1 MPRLHPSRAVAEVAP
16 TSQDPSGLRSL
27 VVAVLVSFAP
37 LAALGLA
44 VAVAPSAAAA
54 EEILRLPTQ
63 VQPTFQEIRLDLDAR
78 KQDYSGSVRID
89 LRVSSEVPAV
99 HFHAQEMNLTRVDLK
114 PKKGAT
120 RTLTAKEG
128 AEGIVRAE
136 DGKPIAPGQ
145 YTLSIDFTN
154 DFDKRATSLYRL
166 ETGGEAYTFTQFQAI
181 DARMAFPCFDEP
193 LFKFPYQS
201 IVTVPEAHE
210 AVSNTPIEKTS
221 VKDGKK
227 TVTFRKTKPLP
238 SYLLA
243 YATGPLEYVPMWG
256 LSIPGRIVVP
266 KGSKHLAE
274 TAAKMTPP
282 ILKAVEGYFGT
293 PYPYEKLDMIA
304 VPEFSPGAMENPGAI
319 TYGDRFILF
328 DPKTMS
334 TSQKRLFAVFT
345 AHELAHMWF
354 GDMVTMKW
362 WDDIWLN
369 ESFAEWLGDKIA
381 HQVYPELEVDT
392 RALQELQTAMVMD
405 ARLTTRAIRM
415 PVKSMSNL
423 LQNVDALTYKKGQA
437 TLGMFERW
445 VGPETFRK
453 GVLAYMR
460 KHQWGNAEAKDLW
473 NALSEAA
480 KVDLHAPMATF
491 LDQAGIPL
499 VRAELLDHGQVRLSQ
514 RRFLNYGVTA
524 PEDALWQI
532 PVTLRYSVGDSMRT
546 HSVLLR
552 EATMTVTLPG
562 LNGTKAA
569 WLHPNAAGGYY
580 RWSVDTPA
588 LQALAAA
595 APRVLDP
602 GQRIGFVQT
611 LTALLGAGEIR
622 GDDYMRLLSAF
633 GNDEDPGVV
642 GTLGGPLNLIETAF
656 VEEPLADAYA
666 AYVRR
671 TLEPAAKRF
680 GLDRAAPGEA
690 PAVSI
695 LRPQLL
701 RLLAQRGRDETALA
715 EAERLA
721 KSFLADRGSVDPSLV
736 GAVIPLS
743 AIRGNAALFDEYQKR
758 FEAAQAPTDRD
769 PLLEA
774 LGAFHDPALR
784 ERALAYTLSPPVRPH
799 EVFEIPQRMAETP
812 AYQQQVFDWTLAHYE
827 AIVKKI
833 PAVYVVFLPHAGGG
847 CDEGRILKAKE
858 FFSMPEHSP
867 PGTEV
872 ELARMLESGN
882 DCLGLRKRESAAVA
896 RYLTQVAQAK

>member
-1 MPRLHPSRAVAEVAP
+1 MTRPS
-16 TSQDPSGLRSL
+16 
-27 VVAVLVSFAP
+27 
-37 LAALGLA
+37 LAAFATLIALVTA
-44 VAVAPSAAAA
+44 TTPRPAAA
-54 EEILRLPTQ
+54 EDLLRLPTEI
-63 VQPTFQEIRLDLDAR
+63 QPSFQEIRLDLDAR
-78 KQDYSGSVRID
+78 KQDYSGSTRIE
-89 LRVSSEVPAV
+89 LRVSSQVPAI
-99 HFHAQEMNLTRVDLK
+99 HFHAQEMILTRVELK
-114 PKKGAT
+114 PKKGAA

-128 AEGIVRAE
+128 NEGMVRAE
-136 DGKPIAPGQ
+136 DGKPIAPGE
-145 YTLSIDFTN
+145 YTLSVDFTN

-256 LSIPGRIVVP
+256 LSVPGRIVVP

-274 TAAKMTPP
+274 VAAKMTPP

-334 TSQKRLFAVFT
+334 TSQKRLFAIFT

-369 ESFAEWLGDKIA
+369 ESFAEWLGDKVA
-381 HQVYPELEVDT
+381 HHVYPDLEVDT

-405 ARLTTRAIRM
+405 ARLTTRAIRQ
-415 PVKSMSNL
+415 PVQSVANL

-453 GVLAYMR
+453 GVLAYMK

-473 NALSEAA
+473 VALSDAA

-499 VRAELLDHGQVRLSQ
+499 VRAEILDQGQVRLTQ
-514 RRFLNYGVTA
+514 RRFLNYGVTD
-524 PEDALWQI
+524 PEDHLWQI
-532 PVTLRYSVGDSMRT
+532 PVTMSYSDGDSVRR

-552 EATMTVTLPG
+552 EGTMTVTLPG
-562 LNGTKAA
+562 MKGTKAA
-569 WLHPNAAGGYY
+569 WVHPNAAGGYY
-580 RWSVDTPA
+580 RWSVDGPA
-588 LQALAAA
+588 LHALAAA

-602 GQRIGFVQT
+602 AQRIGFVQT
-611 LTALLGAGEIR
+611 LTALLGAGELR
-622 GDDYMRLLSAF
+622 GDDYMRLIAAF

-642 GTLGGPLNLIETAF
+642 GTLGGPLQLIESAF
-656 VEEPLADAYA
+656 VEEPQADAYA

-680 GLDRAAPGEA
+680 GLDRAPGEE

-701 RLLAQRGRDETALA
+701 AWLADRGKDETALA
-715 EAERLA
+715 HAEKLA

-736 GAVIPLS
+736 GTVITLS

-769 PLLEA
+769 PLLNA
-774 LGAFHDPALR
+774 LGAFQDPGLR
-784 ERALAYTLSPPVRPH
+784 ERALAYALSPQVRPH

-812 AYQQQVFDWTLAHYE
+812 AYQQQVFDWTLAHYDE
-827 AIVKKI
+827 IVKKI
-833 PAVYVVFLPHAGGG
+833 PAVYVPFMPYAGGG
-847 CDEGRILKAKE
+847 CHEGRMLRAKE

-867 PGTEV
+867 AGTDV
-872 ELARMLESGN
+872 ELARMLESVN
-882 DCLGLRKRESAAVA
+882 DCLGLRKREGAAVA